1 MTNPPPGYGYPEDQN
16 PYGKQ
21 PPPAQPGYGVPQG
34 PYDPQ
39 PGAGYPPQAEYPP
52 PGHPQGAPGYPPPGA
67 GYPPPGTGYP
77 PPGYPQGAPAGYP
90 QGDGGLPPWVGPASP
105 YGPPPPGSRT
115 LATAADRFLARLI
128 DCGVLLIPLLVVQFV
143 VATAVGS
150 IVAAVIGAVVV
161 FGYEAVMMLS
171 QGQQSVGKKAMK
183 LRVVS
188 AVHGGRPSDNELWAR
203 SAVYGLP
210 QAVYCIGSLFALV
223 NVLSLLWDKPLQQ
236 CFHDKAAKTVVVK
249 EA

>member
-1 MTNPPPGYGYPEDQN
+1 MTNPPPGYGYPSDQN
-16 PYGKQ
+16 PYDKQ
-21 PPPAQPGYGVPQG
+21 PPPAQSGYGVPQG

-39 PGAGYPPQAEYPP
+39 PGAGHPQA
-52 PGHPQGAPGYPPPGA
+52 GHPQGTP
-67 GYPPPGTGYP
+67 GYP
-77 PPGYPQGAPAGYP
+77 PPGYPQTGPGYP
-90 QGDGGLPPWVGPASP
+90 QAGPG
-105 YGPPPPGSRT
+105 YPPPGSPA
-115 LATAADRFLARLI
+115 LATPADRFLARLI
-128 DCGVLLIPLLVVQFV
+128 DFGVLLIPLIVIQLTV
-143 VATAVGS
+143 TAAAGS
-150 IVAAVIGAVVV
+150 ILSAVVGAVVV
-161 FGYEAVMMLS
+161 FGYEAVMMLT

-188 AVHGGRPSDNELWAR
+188 ALHGGRPSDNDLWAR

-210 QAVYCIGSLFALV
+210 QALYCIGSLFSLV

>member
-1 MTNPPPGYGYPEDQN
+1 MTNPPPGYGHPSDQD

-21 PPPAQPGYGVPQG
+21 PPPAQPGYGAAPGYGAQPGYGAPQG
-34 PYDPQ
+34 PYDPT
-39 PGAGYPPQAEYPP
+39 PGAGYPPQA
-52 PGHPQGAPGYPPPGA
+52 GYQQ
-67 GYPPPGTGYP
+67 
-77 PPGYPQGAPAGYP
+77 PGYPQAGYP
-90 QGDGGLPPWVGPASP
+90 QADGQLPPWPGSPGPAGP
-105 YGPPPPGSRT
+105 YGPPQPGSPT
-115 LATAADRFLARLI
+115 LAPPVDRFLARLI
-128 DCGVLLIPLLVVQFV
+128 DFGVLLIPLIVVQFA

-150 IVAAVIGAVVV
+150 ILGAVIGAVVV

-171 QGQQSVGKKAMK
+171 QGQQTVGKKVMK

-188 AVHGGRPSDNELWAR
+188 ALHGGRPSDNELWAR

-210 QAVYCIGSLFALV
+210 QAVYCIGSLFSLV